1 MKGSVALYSMQSL
14 NPGSRSTISHHLVFP
29 FSGSAITGPI
39 GKECADLWPRIAS
52 AANAIVW
59 NQDLEKFTILCAPY
73 LDLSDVILYQNIYGN
88 VLASC
93 LFLEMFYDNWTQSGK
108 HCLIILH
115 WACWCWLILFS
126 CLSGLGSDSTICHFM
141 TRALCTSFLRLFSNV
156 SCDHSLQWKHTDWWI
171 WICKPFVIPE
181 TVYYEGI

>member
-59 NQDLEKFTILCAPY
+59 NQDLGKFRVLCAPY
-73 LDLSDVILYQNIYGN
+73 LGLPDAVLYLNIYCN
-88 VLASC
+88 VLASY
-93 LFLEMFYDNWTQSGK
+93 LFLKCYMIIELKWKVSEMLYRVV
-108 HCLIILH
+108 CL
-115 WACWCWLILFS
+115 
-126 CLSGLGSDSTICHFM
+126 GLGLHMCFHDS
-141 TRALCTSFLRLFSNV
+141 SFLRLFSNV
-156 SCDHSLQWKHTDWWI
+156 SGDDFLQVTNGNLQIDGSGYATHLWSQKLS
-171 WICKPFVIPE
+171 F
-181 TVYYEGI
+181 YNEGI

>member
-88 VLASC
+88 VLASY

-108 HCLIILH
+108 HTIKGELPSHFALGLLVLTDLVFLSF
-115 WACWCWLILFS
+115 WL
-126 CLSGLGSDSTICHFM
+126 GLGLHHLSFHDSSIMHE
-141 TRALCTSFLRLFSNV
+141 LS
-156 SCDHSLQWKHTDWWI
+156 
-171 WICKPFVIPE
+171 PFVQ
-181 TVYYEGI
+181 